1 MNTKRFA
8 LTTFGLAWLLG
19 AAAAP
24 RADAQPFAYALAGAP
39 TPDQQE
45 RADEMY
51 ERARDLIE
59 NSRFDRALV
68 ELDRLIPL
76 KSNRTDAALY
86 WKAYVLA
93 RLAQRPEALAT
104 IDELTRQYPTAAG

>member
-1 MNTKRFA
+1 MNTKRFTFTTLA
-8 LTTFGLAWLLG
+8 LTALIGGVAT
-19 AAAAP
+19 AP
-24 RADAQPFAYALAGAP
+24 VHAQPFAYALAGGGLS
-39 TPDQQE
+39 PDQQE
-45 RADEMY
+45 RADELY

-59 NSRFDRALV
+59 NARFERAVV

-93 RLAQRPEALAT
+93 RLGQRPEALNT
-104 IDELTRQYPTAAG
+104 IADLTK